1 MIRRVIIGTND
12 DAKKTKEGKFLLAL
26 TKLIGKEEISFT
38 ETTVIGRD
46 ITKNE
51 EMKEIINDVISFYKK
66 KVPELVEFKKGK
78 ITMEGK
84 IIIVW
89 EYENENKD

>member
-1 MIRRVIIGTND
+1 MIKHVIIGTND

-26 TKLIGKEEISFT
+26 VKLIGKEEISFT
-38 ETTVIGRD
+38 ETTIISRD

-51 EMKEIINDVISFYKK
+51 EMKEIINDIISFYKK
-66 KVPELVEFKKGK
+66 KVPELVKFKKGK
-78 ITMEGK
+78 VTIEGK
-84 IIIVW
+84 IVLMW